1 MKLEIFSDVICPWC
15 YIGKRRFDRAVA
27 NLTSSGIELNLE
39 VIYRPFQ
46 LDPTAPQDTPTPV
59 REAYAKKFGGNERAD
74 EILTH
79 VTKIA
84 ATEGIDFNLDIALRA
99 NTSRAHRLIALCQ
112 TTALDHTKLKEQLMI
127 AYFCNGKDISN
138 IDVLTNIGINFG
150 MSGTAVVQMFESD
163 LSVDLLN
170 SNLERAHEIG
180 ITAVPTYVFDEQWSV
195 PGAQDSEMFER
206 IIRRLAEQ
214 STST

>member
-1 MKLEIFSDVICPWC
+1 MRLEIFSDVICPWC

-39 VIYRPFQ
+39 VFYRPFQ
-46 LDPTAPQDTPTPV
+46 LDPTAPHDAPTPV
-59 REAYAKKFGGNERAD
+59 REAYAKKFGGIERAD
-74 EILTH
+74 EILKH
-79 VTKIA
+79 VSKIA

-127 AYFCNGKDISN
+127 AYFCDGKDISN
-138 IDVLTNIGINFG
+138 KDVLTGIGINFG
-150 MSGTAVVQMFESD
+150 MNEAAVVQMFESD
-163 LSVDLLN
+163 SSVELLN
-170 SNLERAHEIG
+170 SNLERAHELG

-214 STST
+214 STSS

>member
-1 MKLEIFSDVICPWC
+1 MRLEIFSDVICPWC

-39 VIYRPFQ
+39 VFYRPFQ
-46 LDPTAPQDTPTPV
+46 LDPTAPHDAPTPV
-59 REAYAKKFGGNERAD
+59 REAYAKKFGGIERAD
-74 EILTH
+74 EILKH
-79 VTKIA
+79 VSKIA

-112 TTALDHTKLKEQLMI
+112 TTSLDHTKLKEQLMI
-127 AYFCNGKDISN
+127 AYFCDGKDISN

-150 MSGTAVVQMFESD
+150 IYETAVVQMFESD
-163 LSVDLLN
+163 SSVDLLN
-170 SNLERAHEIG
+170 SNLERAHELG

-206 IIRRLAEQ
+206 IIRRFAEQ
-214 STST
+214 STSS

>member
-1 MKLEIFSDVICPWC
+1 MRLEIFSDVICPWC

-39 VIYRPFQ
+39 VVYRPFQ

-150 MSGTAVVQMFESD
+150 MNETAVVQMFKSD

-170 SNLERAHEIG
+170 SNLERAHELG

-214 STST
+214 STSS

>member
-1 MKLEIFSDVICPWC
+1 MRLEIFSDVICPWC

-127 AYFCNGKDISN
+127 AYFCNGKDISD

-170 SNLERAHEIG
+170 SNLERAHELG

-214 STST
+214 STSS

>member
-46 LDPTAPQDTPTPV
+46 LDSTAPQDTPTPV

-79 VTKIA
+79 VSKIA
-84 ATEGIDFNLDIALRA
+84 ATEGINFNLDIALRA

-112 TTALDHTKLKEQLMI
+112 TTSLDHTKLKEQLMI
-127 AYFCNGKDISN
+127 AYFCDGKDISN

-150 MSGTAVVQMFESD
+150 INETAVVQMFESD
-163 LSVDLLN
+163 SSVDLLN
-170 SNLERAHEIG
+170 SNLERAHELG

-214 STST
+214 STSS

>member
-15 YIGKRRFDRAVA
+15 YIGKRRVDRALA
-27 NLTSSGIELNLE
+27 NLKSSGIELNLE

-46 LDPTAPQDTPTPV
+46 LDSTAPQDTPTPV

-79 VTKIA
+79 VSKIA
-84 ATEGIDFNLDIALRA
+84 AAEGINFNLDIALRA

-112 TTALDHTKLKEQLMI
+112 TTSLDHTKLKEQLMI
-127 AYFCNGKDISN
+127 AYFCDGKDISN

-150 MSGTAVVQMFESD
+150 INETAVVQMFESD
-163 LSVDLLN
+163 SSVDLLN
-170 SNLERAHEIG
+170 SNLERAHELG

-214 STST
+214 STSS

>member
-127 AYFCNGKDISN
+127 AYFCNGKDISD

-170 SNLERAHEIG
+170 SNLERAHELG

-214 STST
+214 STSS

>member
-1 MKLEIFSDVICPWC
+1 MRLEIFSDVICPWC

-39 VIYRPFQ
+39 VVYRPFQ

-59 REAYAKKFGGNERAD
+59 REAYAKKFGGNERAE

-84 ATEGIDFNLDIALRA
+84 ATEGIDINLDIALRA

-170 SNLERAHEIG
+170 SNLERAHELG

>member
-46 LDPTAPQDTPTPV
+46 LDSTAPQDTPTPV

-79 VTKIA
+79 VSKIA
-84 ATEGIDFNLDIALRA
+84 ATEGINFNLDIALRA

-112 TTALDHTKLKEQLMI
+112 TTSLDHTKLKEQLMI
-127 AYFCNGKDISN
+127 AYFCDGKDISN

-150 MSGTAVVQMFESD
+150 INETAVVQMFESD
-163 LSVDLLN
+163 SSVDLLN
-170 SNLERAHEIG
+170 SNLERAHELG

-206 IIRRLAEQ
+206 IIRRFAEQ
-214 STST
+214 STSS

>member
-1 MKLEIFSDVICPWC
+1 MRLEIFSDVICPWC
-15 YIGKRRFDRAVA
+15 YIGKRRFDRAGA

-39 VIYRPFQ
+39 VVYRPFQ

-150 MSGTAVVQMFESD
+150 MNETAVVQMFKSD

-170 SNLERAHEIG
+170 SNLERAHELG

-214 STST
+214 STSS

>member
-1 MKLEIFSDVICPWC
+1 MRLEIFSDVICPWC

-39 VIYRPFQ
+39 VVYRPFQ

-150 MSGTAVVQMFESD
+150 INETAVVQMFKSD
-163 LSVDLLN
+163 LSVELLN
-170 SNLERAHEIG
+170 SNLERAHELG

-214 STST
+214 STSS

>member
-46 LDPTAPQDTPTPV
+46 LDSTAPQDTPTPV

-79 VTKIA
+79 VSKIA
-84 ATEGIDFNLDIALRA
+84 ATEGINFNLDIALRA

-112 TTALDHTKLKEQLMI
+112 TTSLDHTKLKEQLMI
-127 AYFCNGKDISN
+127 AYFCDGKDISN

-150 MSGTAVVQMFESD
+150 IYETAVVQMFESD
-163 LSVDLLN
+163 SSVDLLN
-170 SNLERAHEIG
+170 SNLERAHELG

-214 STST
+214 STSS

>member
-1 MKLEIFSDVICPWC
+1 MRLEIFSDVICPWC

-39 VIYRPFQ
+39 VVYRPFQ

-84 ATEGIDFNLDIALRA
+84 ASEGIDFNLDIALRA

-170 SNLERAHEIG
+170 SNLERAHELG

-214 STST
+214 STSS

>member
-1 MKLEIFSDVICPWC
+1 MRLEIFSDVICPWC

-39 VIYRPFQ
+39 VVYRPFQ

-99 NTSRAHRLIALCQ
+99 NTSRAHQLIALCQ

-127 AYFCNGKDISN
+127 AYFCDGKDISN

-150 MSGTAVVQMFESD
+150 INETAVVQMFESD
-163 LSVDLLN
+163 SSVDLLN
-170 SNLERAHEIG
+170 SNLERAHELG

-214 STST
+214 STSS

>member
-1 MKLEIFSDVICPWC
+1 MRLEIFSDVICPWC

-39 VIYRPFQ
+39 VVYRPFQ

-170 SNLERAHEIG
+170 SNLERAHELG

-214 STST
+214 STSS